1 MVHAV
6 LHTARYSFTAAWTGK
21 TPSRVAIPHREHAC
35 RLQLP
40 THLDRRYVWGRHFI
54 LLRQTA
60 PTHSGPV
67 SKTVTM
73 IIASSRFRRKT
84 PRVPGRI
91 PNVSRRSSQSSGGW
105 MLLLR
110 GPACHAELPRS
121 VAEGR
126 ICLPESTIWPGLG
139 RLGPA
144 CSESG
149 TQSSRVIQHRN
160 TKQLHRCCSQRSM
173 ACGPTAWRPA
183 LVP

>member
-1 MVHAV
+1 
-6 LHTARYSFTAAWTGK
+6 
-21 TPSRVAIPHREHAC
+21 
-35 RLQLP
+35 
-40 THLDRRYVWGRHFI
+40 
-54 LLRQTA
+54 
-60 PTHSGPV
+60 
-67 SKTVTM
+67 M

-139 RLGPA
+139 RLRPA

-149 TQSSRVIQHRN
+149 TQSSRVIPHRN

-173 ACGPTAWRPA
+173 ACGPTAGRPA
-183 LVP
+183 LVPYAMCPTGIEGHAEAKSQTGGRAGWRAGRHIHSTSLPSTSHHSASLGGKLDDRHG